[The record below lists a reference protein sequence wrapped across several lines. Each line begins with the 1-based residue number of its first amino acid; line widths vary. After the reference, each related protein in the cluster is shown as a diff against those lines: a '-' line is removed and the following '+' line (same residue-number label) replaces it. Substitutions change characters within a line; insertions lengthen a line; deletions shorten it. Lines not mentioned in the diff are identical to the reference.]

1 MPISKYAKMV
11 LLAPAIGSALIGVFG
26 MLLGVALIAHH
37 SHPATR
43 TLASAGQHATSV
55 TISAAAGSR
64 PVITPANSGANASVP
79 DQQPRLLRISSKPT
93 ANARPI
99 IGQAVI
105 PSTHLND
112 ALFQKTIPSDQL
124 GFLNDYAGRP
134 ANDVLR
140 EQKLRE
146 LVAAV
151 VPYAPFHLGLDMP
164 LPHALESMLSVSQ
177 IPVEV
182 RDSRYVM
189 VTGIR
194 GQGGRGRAFVWV
206 DMQQGVALG
215 GIFFYPSNGEPT
227 PTLTIFSSQVNQS
240 SLGFNQ
246 LPPAFVQDLT
256 RWAAAE
262 GLPPVTTRYF
272 INASSEK
279 IVLAHDEDFCK
290 LPVAGAPASPDSCS
304 KMNADAARIDTEALH
319 FLDRT
324 NYATNATMRTA
335 DDKLRI
341 GAPVSR

>member
-1 MPISKYAKMV
+1 VPISKYAKMV

-26 MLLGVALIAHH
+26 MLLGVALIAHR

-43 TLASAGQHATSV
+43 TLATTSQHTAHPVVSTAAASRPAMMAANSAG
-55 TISAAAGSR
+55 SA
-64 PVITPANSGANASVP
+64 IVP
-79 DQQPRLLRISSKPT
+79 SQPPRLLRISS
-93 ANARPI
+93 ASRPAVR
-99 IGQAVI
+99 QAAPAI
-105 PSTHLND
+105 QQSD
-112 ALFQKTIPSDQL
+112 ALFQKPIPSEQL

-134 ANDVLR
+134 ANDILR
-140 EQKLRE
+140 DQKLRE

-182 RDSRYVM
+182 RDGRYVM

-206 DMQQGVALG
+206 DMQQGVAFG

-227 PTLTIFSSQVNQS
+227 PTLTIFSRQVNQS
-240 SLGFNQ
+240 SLAFNQ

-290 LPVAGAPASPDSCS
+290 LPDAGAPASPDNCS
-304 KMNADAARIDTEALH
+304 KMNADAARIDTEASH
-319 FLDRT
+319 FLNRV
-324 NYATNATMRTA
+324 NYASNATMRTA
-335 DDKLRI
+335 NDKLRI
-341 GAPVSR
+341 GAPESR

>member
-37 SHPATR
+37 GHPATQ
-43 TLASAGQHATSV
+43 TMASGQHATSV
-55 TISAAAGSR
+55 SNSTAAASR
-64 PVITPANSGANASVP
+64 PVIMPANSGASATVP
-79 DQQPRLLRISSKPT
+79 DQQPRLLRISSKPA

-99 IGQAVI
+99 IGQAVT
-105 PSTHLND
+105 PTTHFHD
-112 ALFQKTIPSDQL
+112 GLFQKTIPSDQL

-227 PTLTIFSSQVNQS
+227 PTLTIFSSEVNQS

-256 RWAAAE
+256 RWAVAE

-272 INASSEK
+272 INASSQK
-279 IVLAHDEDFCK
+279 TVLAHDEDF
-290 LPVAGAPASPDSCS
+290 
-304 KMNADAARIDTEALH
+304 
-319 FLDRT
+319 
-324 NYATNATMRTA
+324 
-335 DDKLRI
+335 
-341 GAPVSR
+341 